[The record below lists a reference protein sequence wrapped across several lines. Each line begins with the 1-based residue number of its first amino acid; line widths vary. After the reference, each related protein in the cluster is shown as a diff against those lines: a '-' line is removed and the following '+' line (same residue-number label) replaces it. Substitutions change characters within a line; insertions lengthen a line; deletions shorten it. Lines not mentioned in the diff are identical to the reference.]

1 MESEQK
7 TKFIK
12 GHLVGF
18 RFVKLQVEFIKQIA
32 EKGINW
38 TVQNCQNN
46 VLTTNRNYREW
57 GRGRGNFFFFTFQFL
72 KL

>member
-46 VLTTNRNYREW
+46 VLTTNM
-57 GRGRGNFFFFTFQFL
+57 
-72 KL
+72 